1 MNGLRSLPLL
11 ALVGICALAAPGCI
25 EASQEPVAYDAV
37 AVTRGNGTLLIDGW
51 TVTLSRADIAL
62 GPFYFCAAASGSSTL
77 CASSI
82 SELTTVSVVN
92 ALAPA
97 PTAIGRVNGFS
108 GEIHSASFDFGI
120 SWFDTQI
127 TPTPAPALPGGHSI
141 HLEGAAVKGAVVVP
155 FVADVDVVPQYQ
167 GQNAV
172 STAPASAD
180 VSSSATRLEVVVEP
194 AGWLKQLH
202 FDEIA
207 ATVAT
212 TGQTPFVIAPG
223 TTEHGAILVGLK
235 NLTPIEL
242 RWVPGASP

>member
-1 MNGLRSLPLL
+1 MKRLRF
-11 ALVGICALAAPGCI
+11 CALLVFAGASTAAAPGCI

-51 TVTLSRADIAL
+51 TVTLSRADVAL

-92 ALAPA
+92 ALAAA
-97 PTAIGRVNGFS
+97 PSALGTVHGFS
-108 GEIHSASFDFGI
+108 GVIQSASFDFGI
-120 SWFDTQI
+120 SWFDTQ
-127 TPTPAPALPGGHSI
+127 TEATPAPALPGGHSI
-141 HLEGAAVKGAVVVP
+141 HLEGAAQKGPTRIP

-172 STAPASAD
+172 STAPAAAD
-180 VSSSATRLEVVVEP
+180 VSSSATRLEVVLEP

-202 FDEIA
+202 FDDIA
-207 ATVAT
+207 STVAM

-223 TTEHGAILVGLK
+223 TIEHGAILVGLK